1 MPTPPTT
8 IEDYCAL
15 LVKSRLLLNEEVDA
29 AYQRFLKESEAEG
42 KSTTDID
49 RFRRYLVRQRLLTD
63 YQAYMIQR
71 GRAEGFFIGGY
82 KILDRVGKGHMGVGG
97 VYKALHHLGQIVALK
112 ILPASKAS
120 NPHTLARFQREAR
133 LLLQLNHPNI
143 VRAFQVGEA
152 QGVHYLVMEY
162 LEGETLQDVLSR
174 RGRLP
179 WQEAVRLIHQ
189 ALQGLQHLHE
199 RHMVHRDLKPSN
211 LMLVNSPDSDDEN
224 EKKRAGTGPETE
236 DTTWNATLKILDIG
250 LGRELFDENT
260 PEGQIETQITQEGS
274 VLGTP
279 DYMAPEQARDASS
292 ADIRADIYSLGCVL
306 YHCITGQPPFPD
318 SNIMS
323 QMVRHAME
331 PARPLREFVPDI
343 PPTLQIVMDTLLA
356 KQPEKR
362 YATPAAADA
371 ALQPLLSSRGA
382 RPTLARLTP
391 AYKDWLES
399 ESGLELAPPLP
410 NVRGTESDQQ
420 QRSSITRKTSG
431 DTAPK
436 PILPTASPA
445 AAVLAENTGPKPILP
460 VASPVV
466 AVPAAASAGP
476 VAVSTAPQPVTSAVP
491 SYPLPQAVPAGVHP
505 TLPAASPLI
514 EVDVELVT
522 GPIGPMTPPVT
533 DDRPLTELSRRD
545 WIMLIAGSA
554 SVLTATT
561 LGFVIARLLRPKPP
575 EAPSTE

>member
-15 LVKSRLLLNEEVDA
+15 LARSRLLLNEEVEA
-29 AYQRFLKESEAEG
+29 VYLRFQKESESEG

-49 RFRRYLVRQRLLTD
+49 RFRRYLVRQRLLTE
-63 YQAYMIQR
+63 YQAHMIQR

-133 LLLQLNHPNI
+133 LLLQLDHPNI

-152 QGVHYLVMEY
+152 HGVHYLVMEY
-162 LEGETLQDVLSR
+162 LEGETLQEVLQR

-189 ALQGLQHLHE
+189 AFQGLQHLHE
-199 RHMVHRDLKPSN
+199 RHMVHRDLKPAN
-211 LMLVNSPDSDDEN
+211 LMLVDGRES
-224 EKKRAGTGPETE
+224 EKETE
-236 DTTWNATLKILDIG
+236 ESRRDNDDTTWDATLKILDIG
-250 LGRELFDENT
+250 LGRELFDENA

-331 PARPLREFVPDI
+331 PPRPLREFVPEI
-343 PPTLQIVMDTLLA
+343 PPMLQAVMDTLLA
-356 KQPEKR
+356 KQPDQR

-371 ALQPLLSSRGA
+371 ALQPLLSTRGA
-382 RPTLARLTP
+382 RPALARLTP
-391 AYKDWLES
+391 AYKAWLES
-399 ESGLELAPPLP
+399 ESSLELAPPP
-410 NVRGTESDQQ
+410 QGAKGTSGDVQH
-420 QRSSITRKTSG
+420 RSSVVRKAAT

-436 PILPTASPA
+436 PILPPESPPA
-445 AAVLAENTGPKPILP
+445 AIPPAGNVQPLAVPSIPQGLAT
-460 VASPVV
+460 
-466 AVPAAASAGP
+466 AVPAH
-476 VAVSTAPQPVTSAVP
+476 
-491 SYPLPQAVPAGVHP
+491 PLPQAVPLPQAAP
-505 TLPAASPLI
+505 TVAPQAIPTSPPVI

-522 GPIGPMTPPVT
+522 APVESANPVT
-533 DDRPLTELSRRD
+533 EDRPLTELSRRD

-554 SVLTATT
+554 SVFSATA

-575 EAPSTE
+575 EPPPSE

>member
-1 MPTPPTT
+1 MPTPPAT

-15 LVKSRLLLNEEVDA
+15 LAKSRLLLGEEVEA
-29 AYQRFLKESEAEG
+29 AYQRFQKESEAEG

-63 YQAYMIQR
+63 YQAHMIQR

-152 QGVHYLVMEY
+152 HGVHYLVMEY
-162 LEGETLQDVLSR
+162 LEGETLQDVLHR

-199 RHMVHRDLKPSN
+199 RHMVHRDLKPAN
-211 LMLVNSPDSDDEN
+211 LMLLNARESDQEAEEN
-224 EKKRAGTGPETE
+224 RPEPE
-236 DTTWNATLKILDIG
+236 DTTWDATLKILDIG
-250 LGRELFDENT
+250 LGRELFDENA

-331 PARPLREFVPDI
+331 PPRPLREFVPDI
-343 PPTLQIVMDTLLA
+343 PPMLQAVMDTLLA

-382 RPTLARLTP
+382 RPALARLTP
-391 AYKDWLES
+391 AYKAWLES
-399 ESGLELAPPLP
+399 ESALELAPPAP
-410 NVRGTESDQQ
+410 SVKGASGDVQH
-420 QRSSITRKTSG
+420 RSSVIRKTAG

-436 PILPTASPA
+436 PILPAASPA
-445 AAVLAENTGPKPILP
+445 PTM
-460 VASPVV
+460 
-466 AVPAAASAGP
+466 PAAAATGS
-476 VAVSTAPQPVTSAVP
+476 VAVSTGPQPVP
-491 SYPLPQAVPAGVHP
+491 PYPIPQTGPAAAHP
-505 TLPAASPLI
+505 TLPTASPLI

-522 GPIGPMTPPVT
+522 GPIQPVSHTVT

-575 EAPSTE
+575 EQPPND

>member
-1 MPTPPTT
+1 MPTPPAT

-15 LVKSRLLLNEEVDA
+15 LARSRLLLNEEVEA
-29 AYQRFLKESEAEG
+29 AYQRFQKESEAEG
-42 KSTTDID
+42 KSPTDID
-49 RFRRYLVRQRLLTD
+49 RFRRYLVRQRLLTE
-63 YQAYMIQR
+63 YQAHMIQR

-120 NPHTLARFQREAR
+120 DPHTLARFQREAR
-133 LLLQLNHPNI
+133 LLLQLDHPNI

-152 QGVHYLVMEY
+152 HGVHYLVMEY
-162 LEGETLQDVLSR
+162 LEGETLQEVLQR

-189 ALQGLQHLHE
+189 AFQGLQHLHE
-199 RHMVHRDLKPSN
+199 RHMVHRDLKPAN
-211 LMLVNSPDSDDEN
+211 LMLVDGRES
-224 EKKRAGTGPETE
+224 EKETE
-236 DTTWNATLKILDIG
+236 ESRRDHDDTTWDATLKILDIG
-250 LGRELFDENT
+250 LGRELFDENA

-331 PARPLREFVPDI
+331 PPRPLGEFVPDI
-343 PPTLQIVMDTLLA
+343 PPMLQAVMDTLLA

-362 YATPAAADA
+362 YATPAAAST
-371 ALQPLLSSRGA
+371 ALQPLLTSRGA

-391 AYKDWLES
+391 AYKAWLEN
-399 ESGLELAPPLP
+399 ESALELAPPPLG
-410 NVRGTESDQQ
+410 VKGTSSDVPH
-420 QRSSITRKTSG
+420 RSSGIRKAAP

-436 PILPTASPA
+436 PILPPESVPTAIPPGGN
-445 AAVLAENTGPKPILP
+445 VQQM
-460 VASPVV
+460 
-466 AVPAAASAGP
+466 AGL
-476 VAVSTAPQPVTSAVP
+476 SAPQGLATAAPA
-491 SYPLPQAVPAGVHP
+491 YPLPQAVPMPQPG
-505 TLPAASPLI
+505 PAVAPQPVPPSPPML

-522 GPIGPMTPPVT
+522 GPTELANRPVT
-533 DDRPLTELSRRD
+533 EDRPLTELSRRD
-545 WIMLIAGSA
+545 WMMLIAGSA
-554 SVLTATT
+554 SVFSATA
-561 LGFVIARLLRPKPP
+561 LGFVIARLLSPKPP
-575 EAPSTE
+575 EPPPSE

>member
-1 MPTPPTT
+1 
-8 IEDYCAL
+8 
-15 LVKSRLLLNEEVDA
+15 
-29 AYQRFLKESEAEG
+29 
-42 KSTTDID
+42 
-49 RFRRYLVRQRLLTD
+49 
-63 YQAYMIQR
+63 MIQR

-133 LLLQLNHPNI
+133 LLLQLDHPNI

-152 QGVHYLVMEY
+152 HGVHYLVMEY
-162 LEGETLQDVLSR
+162 LEGETLQEVLQR

-189 ALQGLQHLHE
+189 AFQGLQHLHE
-199 RHMVHRDLKPSN
+199 RHMVHRDLKPAN
-211 LMLVNSPDSDDEN
+211 LMLVDGRES
-224 EKKRAGTGPETE
+224 EKETE
-236 DTTWNATLKILDIG
+236 ESRRDNDDTTWDATLKILDIG
-250 LGRELFDENT
+250 LGRELFDENA

-331 PARPLREFVPDI
+331 PPRPLREFVPEI
-343 PPTLQIVMDTLLA
+343 PPMLQAVMDTLLA
-356 KQPEKR
+356 KQPDQR

-371 ALQPLLSSRGA
+371 ALQPLLSTRGA
-382 RPTLARLTP
+382 RPALARLTP
-391 AYKDWLES
+391 AYKAWLES
-399 ESGLELAPPLP
+399 ESSLELAPPP
-410 NVRGTESDQQ
+410 QGAKGTSGDVPH
-420 QRSSITRKTSG
+420 RSSSVRKAAT

-436 PILPTASPA
+436 PILPPESPPA
-445 AAVLAENTGPKPILP
+445 AIPPAGNVQPLAVPSAAQGLAT
-460 VASPVV
+460 
-466 AVPAAASAGP
+466 AVPA
-476 VAVSTAPQPVTSAVP
+476 
-491 SYPLPQAVPAGVHP
+491 YPLPQAVPLPQAAP
-505 TLPAASPLI
+505 TVAPQAIPTSPPVI

-522 GPIGPMTPPVT
+522 GPVESANSVT
-533 DDRPLTELSRRD
+533 EDRPLTELSRRD

-554 SVLTATT
+554 SVFSATA
-561 LGFVIARLLRPKPP
+561 LGFLIARLLRPKPP
-575 EAPSTE
+575 EPPPSE

>member
-1 MPTPPTT
+1 MPMPPTT

-15 LVKSRLLLNEEVDA
+15 LAKSRLLLNEEVEA
-29 AYQRFLKESEAEG
+29 IYQRFQKESEAEG

-49 RFRRYLVRQRLLTD
+49 RFRRYLVRQRLLTE

-71 GRAEGFFIGGY
+71 GRADGFFIGGY

-112 ILPASKAS
+112 ILPASKAA

-133 LLLQLNHPNI
+133 LLLQLDHPNI

-162 LEGETLQDVLSR
+162 LEGETLQEVLHR

-179 WQEAVRLIHQ
+179 WQEAVRLLHQ
-189 ALQGLQHLHE
+189 AFQGLQHLHE
-199 RHMVHRDLKPSN
+199 RHIVHRDLKPAN
-211 LMLVNSPDSDDEN
+211 LMLVDSREN
-224 EKKRAGTGPETE
+224 EKETGESRQKHG
-236 DTTWNATLKILDIG
+236 DTTWDATLKILDIG
-250 LGRELFDENT
+250 LGRELFDENA

-292 ADIRADIYSLGCVL
+292 ADIRADIYSLGCVM

-318 SNIMS
+318 SNIMA

-331 PARPLREFVPDI
+331 PPRPLREFVPDI
-343 PPTLQIVMDTLLA
+343 PPMLQAVIDTLLA
-356 KQPEKR
+356 KQADKR

-382 RPTLARLTP
+382 RPALAHLTP
-391 AYKDWLES
+391 AYKAWLES
-399 ESGLELAPPLP
+399 ESALELAPPP
-410 NVRGTESDQQ
+410 QGTKGTSGDVQH
-420 QRSSITRKTSG
+420 RSSIVRKSAT
-431 DTAPK
+431 DAAPK
-436 PILPTASPA
+436 PIMPPESPA
-445 AAVLAENTGPKPILP
+445 AAIPTASIQPI
-460 VASPVV
+460 
-466 AVPAAASAGP
+466 AVPG
-476 VAVSTAPQPVTSAVP
+476 APQGSTTAVP
-491 SYPLPQAVPAGVHP
+491 VYPLPQDVPLPQAVPVGASQAIP
-505 TLPAASPLI
+505 TSPPVI

-522 GPIGPMTPPVT
+522 GPIELANRPLTE
-533 DDRPLTELSRRD
+533 DRPLTELSRRD

-554 SVLTATT
+554 SVLAATAM
-561 LGFVIARLLRPKPP
+561 GFVIARLLRPKPP
-575 EAPSTE
+575 EPPPSE

>member
-15 LVKSRLLLNEEVDA
+15 LAKSRLLLNEEVEA
-29 AYQRFLKESEAEG
+29 AYQRFQKESEAEG
-42 KSTTDID
+42 KSKTDID
-49 RFRRYLVRQRLLTD
+49 RFRRYLVRQRLLTE
-63 YQAYMIQR
+63 YQAHMIQR

-82 KILDRVGKGHMGVGG
+82 KILDRIGKGHMGVGG
-97 VYKALHHLGQIVALK
+97 VYKALHHLGQIVAFK
-112 ILPASKAS
+112 ILPASKAA

-133 LLLQLNHPNI
+133 LLLQLDHPNI

-152 QGVHYLVMEY
+152 NGVHYLVMEY
-162 LEGETLQDVLSR
+162 LEGETLQEVLRR

-189 ALQGLQHLHE
+189 AFQGLQHLHE
-199 RHMVHRDLKPSN
+199 RHMVHRDLKPAN
-211 LMLVNSPDSDDEN
+211 LMLVDGREN
-224 EKKRAGTGPETE
+224 EKETGESRRDND
-236 DTTWNATLKILDIG
+236 DTTWDATLKILDIG
-250 LGRELFDENT
+250 LGRELFDENA

-279 DYMAPEQARDASS
+279 DYMAPEQARDAST

-323 QMVRHAME
+323 QMVRHATE
-331 PARPLREFVPDI
+331 PLRPLREFVPDI
-343 PPTLQIVMDTLLA
+343 PPMLQAVMDTLLA
-356 KQPEKR
+356 KQPDKR

-371 ALQPLLSSRGA
+371 ALQPLLSTRGA
-382 RPTLARLTP
+382 RPALARLTP
-391 AYKDWLES
+391 AYKAWLES
-399 ESGLELAPPLP
+399 ESALELAPPP
-410 NVRGTESDQQ
+410 QGAKGTSGDVQH
-420 QRSSITRKTSG
+420 RSSVVRKAAT

-436 PILPTASPA
+436 PILPPESQPA
-445 AAVLAENTGPKPILP
+445 AIPPGGNIQPLAVPSGAQGLAT
-460 VASPVV
+460 
-466 AVPAAASAGP
+466 AVPA
-476 VAVSTAPQPVTSAVP
+476 
-491 SYPLPQAVPAGVHP
+491 YPLPQAIPVPQAAP
-505 TLPAASPLI
+505 TLAPQAIPTSPPVI

-522 GPIGPMTPPVT
+522 APVESANPVT
-533 DDRPLTELSRRD
+533 EDRPLTELSRRD

-554 SVLTATT
+554 SVFSATA

-575 EAPSTE
+575 EPPPSE